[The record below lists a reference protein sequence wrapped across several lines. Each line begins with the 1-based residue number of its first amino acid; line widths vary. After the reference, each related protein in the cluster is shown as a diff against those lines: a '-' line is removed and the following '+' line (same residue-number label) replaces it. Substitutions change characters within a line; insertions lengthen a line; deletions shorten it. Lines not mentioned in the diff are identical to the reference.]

1 MNFLSVFG
9 HANLDYI
16 ITLPKFPEPNTSIEL
31 ADSKIYFGGPGANI
45 ARIASTLGVK
55 TALATFV
62 GENFPENYYSALKS
76 SNLDLKDFRKVK
88 GYSTPTCWL
97 ISAKQKQIGIMD
109 QGPMKDMEKF
119 RVLDYAVRS
128 SRIIHITTGRPG
140 YYKKIVELAYKMGKK
155 IGFDPA
161 QEIHYVYSPEMFKYI
176 LKKSSY
182 FFASESECKTALKY
196 LKLKKPEE
204 ILNFV
209 DVFVLTKGKK
219 GSVIYTEN
227 EKIKI
232 PIVKAKKVVDIT
244 GAGDGYRAGFYA
256 GLSRNYELGKCGMIA
271 STVASFIVESYGP
284 QTKIPS
290 WKMVLERMRK
300 TKILNP

>member
-9 HANLDYI
+9 HANIDYI
-16 ITLPKFPEPNTSIEL
+16 ITLPKFPAPNTSIEL
-31 ADSKIYFGGPGANI
+31 VDNKRYFGGPGANI
-45 ARIASTLGVK
+45 ARISSMLGVK

-62 GENFPENYYSALKS
+62 GENFPDDYYSALKS
-76 SNLDLKDFRKVK
+76 SNLDLKDFRKVR

-97 ISAKQKQIGIMD
+97 MSSNQSQIGIMD

-119 RVLDYAVRS
+119 KLLEYAVRS
-128 SRIIHITTGRPG
+128 SRVIHITTGRPG
-140 YYKKIVELAYKMGKK
+140 YYKKIAALAYKMGKK

-161 QEIHYVYSPEMFKYI
+161 QEIHYVYSPKTFKSM
-176 LKKSSY
+176 LKKSNY
-182 FFASESECKTALKY
+182 FFASESECKTAMKY
-196 LKLKKPEE
+196 LKIKKLEG
-204 ILNFV
+204 LLSFV
-209 DVFVLTKGKK
+209 DVFILTKGKK

-227 EKIKI
+227 EKIRI
-232 PIVKAKKVVDIT
+232 PLVKAKRIVDIT

-256 GLSRNYELGKCGMIA
+256 GLSRDYELEKCGMIA

-290 WKMVLERMRK
+290 WNDVLRRMRK
-300 TKILNP
+300 QKY

>member
-16 ITLPKFPEPNTSIEL
+16 ITLPKFPKPNTSIEL
-31 ADSKIYFGGPGANI
+31 VDNKRYFGGPGANI

-76 SNLDLKDFRKVK
+76 SNLDLKDFRKVR

-119 RVLDYAVRS
+119 KLLEYAVRS
-128 SRIIHITTGRPG
+128 SEVIHITTGRPG
-140 YYKKIVELAYKMGKK
+140 YYKKIVALAYKMGKK

-161 QEIHYVYSPEMFKYI
+161 QEIHYVYSPEMFKSM
-176 LKKSSY
+176 LKKSNY

-196 LKLKKPEE
+196 LKMKKPED
-204 ILNFV
+204 ILSFV
-209 DVFVLTKGKK
+209 DAFILTKGKK
-219 GSVIYTEN
+219 GSIIYTEN

-232 PIVKAKKVVDIT
+232 PLVKAKMVVDIT

-256 GLSRNYELGKCGMIA
+256 GLSRNYELEKCGMIA
-271 STVASFIVESYGP
+271 STVASFIVETYGP
-284 QTKIPS
+284 QTNIPK
-290 WKMVLERMRK
+290 WNDVLRRMRK
-300 TKILNP
+300 QKY

>member
-16 ITLPKFPEPNTSIEL
+16 ITLPKFPKPNTSIEL
-31 ADSKIYFGGPGANI
+31 VDNKRYFGGPGANI

-62 GENFPENYYSALKS
+62 GENFPDDYYSALKS
-76 SNLDLKDFRKVK
+76 SNLDLKDFRKVR

-97 ISAKQKQIGIMD
+97 MSSNQSQIGIMD

-119 RVLDYAVRS
+119 KLLEYAVRC
-128 SRIIHITTGRPG
+128 SRVIHITTGRPG

-161 QEIHYVYSPEMFKYI
+161 QEIHYVYSPSTFKSM
-176 LKKSSY
+176 LKKSNY
-182 FFASESECKTALKY
+182 FFASESEYRTALKY
-196 LKLKKPEE
+196 LKMKKPED
-204 ILNFV
+204 ILSFV
-209 DVFVLTKGKK
+209 DAFILTKGKK
-219 GSVIYTEN
+219 GSIIYTEN

-232 PIVKAKKVVDIT
+232 PLVKAKMVVDIT

-256 GLSRNYELGKCGMIA
+256 GLSRNYELEKCGMIA
-271 STVASFIVESYGP
+271 STVASFIVETYGP
-284 QTKIPS
+284 QTNIPK
-290 WKMVLERMRK
+290 WNDVLRRMRK
-300 TKILNP
+300 QKY

>member
-16 ITLPKFPEPNTSIEL
+16 ITLPRFPEPNTSIEL
-31 ADSKIYFGGPGANI
+31 VDNKKYFGGPGANI

-62 GENFPENYYSALKS
+62 GENFPDDYYSALKNS
-76 SNLDLKDFRKVK
+76 GLDLKDFRKVK
-88 GYSTPTCWL
+88 GYNTPTCWL

-109 QGPMKDMEKF
+109 QGPMRDMWKF
-119 RVLDYAVRS
+119 RVFEHAVRG
-128 SRIIHITTGRPG
+128 SRNIHITTGRPE
-140 YYKKIVELAYKMGKK
+140 YYKKIVDLAYKLGKS

-161 QEIHYVYSPEMFKYI
+161 QEIHYVYSPETFKYM
-176 LKKSSY
+176 LKKSKY

-196 LKLKKPEE
+196 LKMKKPEE
-204 ILNFV
+204 VLNFV

-219 GSVIYTEN
+219 GSMIYTKN

-232 PIVKAKKVVDIT
+232 PLVKAEKVVDIT

-256 GLSRNYELGKCGMIA
+256 GLSRNYELEKCGMIA
-271 STVASFIVESYGP
+271 STVASFVVESYGT
-284 QTKIPS
+284 QTKIPR
-290 WKMVLERMRK
+290 WDDVLGRLRK
-300 TKILNP
+300 QKY

>member
-9 HANLDYI
+9 HANIDYI

-31 ADSKIYFGGPGANI
+31 LDNKRYFGGPGANI

-62 GENFPENYYSALKS
+62 GENFPDDYYSALKS
-76 SNLDLKDFRKVK
+76 SNLDLKDFRKVR

-97 ISAKQKQIGIMD
+97 MSSNQSQIGIMD

-119 RVLDYAVRS
+119 KLLEYAVRC
-128 SRIIHITTGRPG
+128 SRVIHITTGRPG

-161 QEIHYVYSPEMFKYI
+161 QEIHYVYSPEMFKSM
-176 LKKSSY
+176 LKKSNY

-196 LKLKKPEE
+196 LKMKKPED
-204 ILNFV
+204 ILSFV
-209 DVFVLTKGKK
+209 DAFILTKGKK
-219 GSVIYTEN
+219 GSIIYTEN

-232 PIVKAKKVVDIT
+232 PLVKAKMVVDIT

-256 GLSRNYELGKCGMIA
+256 GLSRNYELEKCGMIA
-271 STVASFIVESYGP
+271 STVASFIVETYGP
-284 QTKIPS
+284 QTNIPK
-290 WKMVLERMRK
+290 WNDVLRRMRK
-300 TKILNP
+300 QKY